1 MLQSKEKNIEQQ
13 KALMI
18 SVRFFSNKVNSIL
31 ERNLI
36 VDQKAD
42 IAETLAYLEDSL
54 GEINILTHTI
64 QHVFCIAEHARLDQ
78 AGCHHRLEH
87 FWGDVICYVIEC
99 VDKSGNYYDFKVVGN
114 VDAGDKELIDAFSEL
129 TDDLVILNIYEYKDC
144 WIKRERS
151 TLKGT

>member
-54 GEINILTHTI
+54 G
-64 QHVFCIAEHARLDQ
+64 
-78 AGCHHRLEH
+78 
-87 FWGDVICYVIEC
+87 
-99 VDKSGNYYDFKVVGN
+99 
-114 VDAGDKELIDAFSEL
+114 
-129 TDDLVILNIYEYKDC
+129 
-144 WIKRERS
+144 RS
-151 TLKGT
+151 TSLPTRSSLCFVSRNMHA

>member
-64 QHVFCIAEHARLDQ
+64 HHVDR
-78 AGCHHRLEH
+78 
-87 FWGDVICYVIEC
+87 
-99 VDKSGNYYDFKVVGN
+99 KSVV
-114 VDAGDKELIDAFSEL
+114 
-129 TDDLVILNIYEYKDC
+129 
-144 WIKRERS
+144 
-151 TLKGT
+151 